1 MNRTVFSVL
10 LLLTAFFNTLPA
22 QSSLIEQSKEYTRA
36 DSLRGSL
43 RPERTCYDVTFYEL
57 NIKLDTVKRTITGS
71 NRIVFNVLQDFTTLQ
86 IDLFENLNVIDI
98 TMAGR
103 QLKYRREF
111 NAVFVEMPAKL
122 EEGTSGEIT
131 VNYYGKPQEAKRAPW
146 DGGFSWSHDINGKL
160 WVGVSCEGL
169 GASSWWPCKDYL
181 GDEPDS
187 MRMICTIPKGLKC
200 VANGNDEGEIR
211 NEDGTVTYR
220 WFISYPINN
229 YNVTLNIADY
239 VHIHDEY
246 TSTDESVLSLDY
258 YVLSYN
264 EAKARKQFTQV
275 KPMMACYEKFLGKY
289 PFWNDGYALVETPYL
304 GMEHQGAI
312 AYGNQYKTGYAGIDF
327 SRIGLDFDYI
337 IIHETGHEW
346 WGNSVSCKDIADM
359 WIHEGFCTY
368 SEAIY
373 VECMYGYDMAMRYVN
388 AKKPTVDNKQP
399 VVGVYGVNEEG
410 DGDMYNK
417 GMLFL
422 NTLRHVVN
430 NDSLWWGTI
439 KCMSD
444 TAFKR
449 QNIGYDDVVAFFSS
463 KTKRDLSKVF
473 EQYLKYADIPVFEYQ
488 LKKLKGRDYEL
499 KYRWKADVKGFTLP
513 VFVSTEGNSYTQ
525 LNTKDEWQT
534 TTIQLKKENDFKVNE
549 DWMYIAVKKN
559 GI

>member
-1 MNRTVFSVL
+1 MNRTLFALIL
-10 LLLTAFFNTLPA
+10 LLVAIFNTLNA
-22 QSSLIEQSKEYTRA
+22 QSSLIERSKEYTRA

-43 RPERTCYDVTFYEL
+43 RAQRTCYDVTFYEL
-57 NIKLDTVKRTITGS
+57 SIKIDTAQRTITGS
-71 NRIVFNVLQDFTTLQ
+71 NRIVFNVLQDFTELQ
-86 IDLFENLNVIDI
+86 IDLFENMKIIDI
-98 TMAGR
+98 TMAGN

-111 NAVFVEMPAKL
+111 NAVFVQMPVMM
-122 EEGTSGEIT
+122 EEGTGGEII
-131 VNYYGKPQEAKRAPW
+131 VNYHGKPQEAKRAPW
-146 DGGFSWSHDINGKL
+146 DGGFSWSRDNNGKL

-187 MRMICTIPKGLKC
+187 MRVICTVPKGLKC
-200 VANGNDEGEIR
+200 IANGNDEGGKR
-211 NEDGTVTYR
+211 NQDGTMTYR
-220 WFISYPINN
+220 WFVSYPINN
-229 YNVTLNIADY
+229 YNISLNIGDY
-239 VHIHDEY
+239 VHFHDEY
-246 TSTDESVLSLDY
+246 TAADESVLSLDY
-258 YVLSYN
+258 YVMSYN
-264 EAKARKQFTQV
+264 LDKARRQFTQV
-275 KPMMACYEKFLGKY
+275 KPMLVCYEKYLGKY

-373 VECMYGYDMAMRYVN
+373 VECMHGYETAMKYVN
-388 AKKPTVDNKQP
+388 AKKVTIDNKQP

-430 NDSLWWGTI
+430 NDSLWWSTI

-444 TAFKR
+444 TAYKR
-449 QNIGYDDVVAFFSS
+449 QNIGYDDVVGFFSS

-473 EQYLKYADIPVFEYQ
+473 EQYVKHSDIPLFEYE
-488 LKKLKGRDYEL
+488 LKKVKGKEYEL
-499 KYRWKADVKGFTLP
+499 KYRWKVDVQGFSLP
-513 VFVSTEGNSYTQ
+513 VFISTGGNSYTQ
-525 LNTKDEWQT
+525 LSTKDEWQT
-534 TTIQLKKENDFKVNE
+534 TTLQLKKESEFKVNE
-549 DWMYIAVKKN
+549 DWMYIDVKRR